1 MKKTLAMILTLMLL
15 VCSVP
20 ALAGTGMIISNDSTG
35 SDSDTGALS
44 LFSLIDQ
51 PAQTQMAGSYEMEEI
66 TVSECTLPSVK
77 GWKWESNDELFFGAF
92 NESNTVGI
100 GISKAATTMDIDAY
114 VTFLSTS
121 DRFCNPQR
129 ITNNYG
135 VDVLMYD
142 YTDGSMVRFITV
154 HDGFYYDFGVL
165 TGGSDPVVGNADY
178 EALREY
184 IAWNIRFN

>member
-1 MKKTLAMILTLMLL
+1 MKKAFALFLTLMLL
-15 VCSVP
+15 ACSIP
-20 ALAGTGMIISNDSTG
+20 AMAGTGLVFTSEPETTDN
-35 SDSDTGALS
+35 GALS
-44 LFSLIDQ
+44 LFGLTDQ
-51 PAQTQMAGSYEMEEI
+51 PAQTNMAGSYEMEDI
-66 TVSECTLPSVK
+66 TVGECTLPSVK
-77 GWKWESNDELFFGAF
+77 GWDWETNEELFFGAF
-92 NESNTVGI
+92 NENNTVGI
-100 GISKAATTMDIDAY
+100 GISKAASTMTIDDY

-121 DRFCNPQR
+121 DRFCNPRR

-142 YTDGSMVRFITV
+142 YTDGTMVRFITV